1 MFSINCKGKL
11 LSLQQPTVM
20 GILNITS
27 DSFYKGYLNETEQTI
42 HKKIH
47 QYVMEGAGIIDVG
60 GQSTR
65 AGSARLS
72 AEEEIDRVI
81 PYIRFI
87 ATTYPDVFISIDT
100 YSSRVAKEA
109 IQAGA
114 HIVNDISAGLLDAE
128 MIPAIAQLH
137 VPYICMHM
145 QGVPETMQQNPVYT
159 DIMVELTRFF
169 AERVQ
174 VCRNAGITD
183 IIIDPGFGFG
193 KTIAHNFS
201 ILKNLAAFKILGC
214 PVLIGLSRKSSI
226 YKTLGVSA
234 DESLNG
240 TTVLH
245 TIALLQAVQII
256 RVHDVKEAKEAILL
270 TEVYKKAAL

>member
-1 MFSINCKGKL
+1 
-11 LSLQQPTVM
+11 M

-65 AGSARLS
+65 PGSARLS

>member
-65 AGSARLS
+65 SGSARLS

-226 YKTLGVSA
+226 YKSLGVSA

>member
-65 AGSARLS
+65 SGSARLS

>member
-65 AGSARLS
+65 PGSARLS

-226 YKTLGVSA
+226 YKSLGVSA

>member
-65 AGSARLS
+65 PGSARLS

>member
-226 YKTLGVSA
+226 YKSLGVSA